1 MKRDEIAVP
10 YEAAV
15 AAEARSLPPRRR
27 RRFPWAAYGL
37 ISPVVVAIGVILG
50 YPIYKLVRLSFE
62 QYGLFEL
69 VQHKGHWIGLH
80 NYGLVLHDSV
90 FWDTVVRTVVFTIAN
105 VGLTIVLGTL
115 IAFLLVQISPVVR
128 VMLTT
133 GLVLVW
139 SMPVVVAVQV
149 FYWMTNF
156 ENGVLNYLL
165 TQLQLGDFFHH
176 DWRASTSRPPRSTAP
191 GRCASSGT

>member
-1 MKRDEIAVP
+1 MKRDAEIVGP
-10 YEAAV
+10 HHGTAV
-15 AAEARSLPPRRR
+15 AAGARSLPPRRS

-37 ISPVVVAIGVILG
+37 VAPVVVAVGVILA

-62 QYGLFEL
+62 KYGLFEL
-69 VQHKGHWIGLH
+69 IQHKGRWIGLH
-80 NYGLVLHDSV
+80 NYGSVLHDSA
-90 FWDTVVRTVVFTIAN
+90 FWDAVVRTLVFTIAN

-115 IAFLLVQISPVVR
+115 IALLLLQISPVIR
-128 VMLTT
+128 AMLTM

-139 SMPVVVAVQV
+139 SMPVVVAVQI

-165 TQLQLGDFFHH
+165 TQLRLGDFVNH
-176 DWRASTSRPPRSTAP
+176 DWYGSTF
-191 GRCASSGT
+191 SSLSM